1 MPTVFHAMKLDAQ
14 DSMPLRGQSAA
25 TLGIRQSDF
34 DIDPVTTMVA
44 KNGKGTSVSPSCGQL
59 PQSLR
64 PRKFPGGLGGKN
76 LFCFQLGTGHWQAGI
91 VAPGLDLFPDP
102 NDSDHGFLTPEV
114 PMLLTDLED
123 AMEATRP
130 NWQIV

>member
-1 MPTVFHAMKLDAQ
+1 MPTVFHSMKVDAT
-14 DSMPLRGQSAA
+14 DGMPLRGQSAT

-34 DIDPVTTMVA
+34 DIHPVTTIVA
-44 KNGKGTSVSPSCGQL
+44 QNGKGTSVSPSCSQL

-76 LFCFQLGTGHWQAGI
+76 LFCFKLGTGPWQSGI
-91 VAPGLDLFPDP
+91 VAPGLDLFADP
-102 NDSDHGFLTPEV
+102 NDLDHGFMTPEA
-114 PMLLTDLED
+114 PMPLKDLEV

-130 NWQIV
+130 HWQIV